1 MPLFMES
8 SSDRAFERMMAAVPG
23 FQSKRYGRKEALT
36 GLAPK
41 AIVREG
47 TPMDFRDERHRLA
60 FSEAVRRRNKEN
72 NALMAALYLLT
83 AESRLWLA
91 AKPHVE
97 KNAVHFD
104 AIRLQ
109 DSAENAYAMF
119 CCAIEM
125 YLGTKHLSLTDLAD
139 KDLIQAGTFA
149 LICRA
154 IAIRRFGLIKTERL

>member
-1 MPLFMES
+1 MES

-109 DSAENAYAMF
+109 DSAENAYALF
-119 CCAIEM
+119 CCAKDL